1 MKNQRYEKELIRLAK
16 DAIREVLFQIPLLN
30 KAELIEQYP
39 LLNQPKA
46 TFVTLMLNGQLRGCI
61 GSLVA
66 HRTLYDDLIN
76 NAKSAAFK
84 DPRFNPLT
92 QKEFE
97 FVEVELSLLSE
108 PQKLLYDSVE
118 NLKAK
123 IHPNIDGVILHY
135 GNHQATFLPQVWEQ
149 LPTFELFFEHLCAK
163 AGVSVACLQDNA
175 MIYTYKVDKIK

>member
-1 MKNQRYEKELIRLAK
+1 MKNQRLDKELIHLAK
-16 DAIREVLFQIPLLN
+16 EAIREFFLKTPLLH
-30 KAELIEQYP
+30 KEEWIKQYP
-39 LLNQPKA
+39 FLDQPKA
-46 TFVTLMLNGQLRGCI
+46 TFVTLMLNGQLRGCM

-66 HRTLYDDLIN
+66 HRTLYDDLVS
-76 NAKSAAFK
+76 NAKAAAFK
-84 DPRFNPLT
+84 DPRFNPLS
-92 QKEFE
+92 QEEFE
-97 FVEVELSLLSE
+97 SIEVELSLLSE
-108 PQKLLYDSVE
+108 PQKLFYDSVE

-175 MIYTYKVDKIK
+175 VIYTYKVDKIK